1 MRCKEVQE
9 ILMDRVSGRLDPE
22 RAKEVDMHTETCPE
36 CRRARDEFSFLR
48 DLLALKREELLLP
61 DDYGDRL
68 WRSIM
73 KRLEEK
79 EERKGFWRVPSF
91 ALVPAM
97 AALVLLISTAI
108 YVAYMKPEKVGRA
121 PSTATAPSGIPKVEK
136 AIVGIHPAEG
146 VSVKRESPMRARV
159 ARAKVAKRTL
169 QAKRIEERGK
179 GYKVQPSSAEQDIEV
194 FPVVMVSGAALF
206 SYEEGEG
213 QDEHGFPTGSLTPDV
228 LNL

>member
-9 ILMDRVSGRLDPE
+9 VLMDRVSGRLDPE

-48 DLLALKREELLLP
+48 DLLALKKEELLLP

-68 WRSIM
+68 WEGIM
-73 KRLEEK
+73 KKLGEK

-97 AALVLLISTAI
+97 AALVLLISTAVL

-121 PSTATAPSGIPKVEK
+121 PSTATAPSEIPKVEK
-136 AIVGIHPAEG
+136 AIVGVQKG
-146 VSVKRESPMRARV
+146 VSVKRGSPVRARV
-159 ARAKVAKRTL
+159 ARAKVAKGIVR
-169 QAKRIEERGK
+169 AERIEERGK
-179 GYKVQPSSAEQDIEV
+179 GYEVQPSSGEQDLEV

-206 SYEEGEG
+206 SYQEGEG
-213 QDEHGFPTGSLTPDV
+213 QDEQGFPMGSLTPDV